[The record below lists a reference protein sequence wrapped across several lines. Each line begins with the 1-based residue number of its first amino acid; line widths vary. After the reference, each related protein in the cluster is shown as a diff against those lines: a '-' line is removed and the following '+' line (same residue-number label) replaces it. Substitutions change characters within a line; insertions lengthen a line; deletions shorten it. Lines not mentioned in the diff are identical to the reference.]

1 MLVTVPP
8 VLFIVTSLPITLVA
22 MFVPPVSLIVPL
34 VVMQGLPTALS
45 ASTQMLVTV
54 PLPPVA
60 SMVTVVPETL
70 VVTFVPPVKV
80 RVPADVMAVPVPES
94 AAGVMLVTV
103 PLPPP
108 PVPLLAYVIWP
119 LEFTVRSVLV

>member
-54 PLPPVA
+54 PLPVA

-70 VVTFVPPVKV
+70 VVQFVPPVKV
-80 RVPADVMAVPVPES
+80 RVPLVVIAVPVPES

-108 PVPLLAYVIWP
+108 PLPLLA
-119 LEFTVRSVLV
+119 